1 MFQTQNKSQML
12 YFDIAP
18 VPMLIL
24 DEQGDIVHINREC
37 QKLLRLPQTR
47 HHIDDFTSSAVW
59 QEIKQHFSTTIAFT
73 SPEPFSKVITFG
85 ASSCTYTLNVSAEI
99 SSPSL
104 TYIAAF
110 SLNQEAVNIGGFS
123 IDRLPCGMAV
133 VDADGYFLDV
143 NSAFYSLLGYDTEEL
158 KTKTDFELTYS
169 SDANCE
175 HPLRQ
180 RLALHGAG
188 GGHYHVD
195 KRYIHKHGHQLWVRT
210 FVSAVEDD
218 HTGSVCF
225 IISVFDIHEEKQL
238 QDVIATSER
247 RFRVIAENVSSV
259 VWISGAD
266 PMRLFY
272 VNKCY
277 ETVWEEPSES
287 LYGDPRAF
295 LNKIHPSER
304 EIAAETRFS
313 SSTDSWFM
321 NYRLLFPDGR
331 IKHIR
336 DSGHCVFDGNDELIY
351 RVGTLTD
358 ITAEIVQRDTVVNMA
373 QKLRQLVEY
382 DSLTGIKSRHAIMND
397 IRETY
402 ETFSMTGDPSLLVYI
417 DADGF
422 KGINDTFGH
431 DVGDQ
436 VLVKIAEHLTRNIRD
451 SDVAGR
457 IGGDEFVVLF
467 RHTAKSEVPQ
477 ILERL
482 CQDINS
488 EGLPN
493 NITVTL
499 SLGEKELTPD
509 VLSAEQWL
517 SDADQTMY
525 QNKRRKKQA
534 QSHQISTL

>member
-1 MFQTQNKSQML
+1 MFQTQNQSQML

-24 DEQGDIVHINREC
+24 NELGEIVHSNREC
-37 QKLLRLPQTR
+37 QNILRFEQTSS
-47 HHIDDFTSSAVW
+47 HIDDCLSAGVW
-59 QEIKQHFSTTIAFT
+59 LDIKRHFSMSPVFT
-73 SPEPFSKVITFG
+73 PPEPFSKVIKFTCSN
-85 ASSCTYTLNVSAEI
+85 ASYSLNVSVADT
-99 SSPSL
+99 SSGVTYVAAL
-104 TYIAAF
+104 TLHSKEVAP
-110 SLNQEAVNIGGFS
+110 GGVAM
-123 IDRLPCGMAV
+123 DRLPFGMAV
-133 VDADGYFLDV
+133 VDSDGHFLDM
-143 NSAFYSLLGYDTEEL
+143 NHAFYQLLGYREEEL
-158 KTKTDFELTYS
+158 KTKKDFDLTYV
-169 SDANCE
+169 SDANSE
-175 HPLRQ
+175 KPLRHNLIG
-180 RLALHGAG
+180 RG
-188 GGHYHVD
+188 GQQYHVD

-210 FVSAVEDD
+210 FVSAVSDD
-218 HTGSVCF
+218 VSGDMKF

-277 ETVWEEPSES
+277 DNVWEESAES

-295 LNKIHPSER
+295 LKKIHPAER
-304 EIAAETRFS
+304 ELASVTRFS
-313 SSTDSWFM
+313 SSTDSWNV

-336 DSGHCVFDGNDELIY
+336 DSGHCVFDGNSELIY

-358 ITAEIVQRDTVVNMA
+358 ITSEIVQRDNVVTMA
-373 QKLRQLVEY
+373 QQLRQLVEY

-402 ETFSMTGDPSLLVYI
+402 QQFSMTGDPSMLVYI

-422 KGINDTFGH
+422 KGINDSFGH
-431 DVGDQ
+431 EVGDQ
-436 VLVKIAEHLTRNIRD
+436 VLVKIAEHLTSNIRD

-457 IGGDEFVVLF
+457 IGGDEFVVLL
-467 RHTAKSEVPQ
+467 RHTAQSEVPQ

-482 CQDINS
+482 CRDINS
-488 EGLPN
+488 EGLPI
-493 NITVTL
+493 NIAVTL
-499 SLGEKELTPD
+499 SLGEKELCSNI
-509 VLSAEQWL
+509 LSAEQWL
-517 SDADQTMY
+517 SEADQTMY
-525 QNKRRKKQA
+525 HNKREKKKARSQ
-534 QSHQISTL
+534 HLSTL

>member
-1 MFQTQNKSQML
+1 MFQTQNQSQML

-24 DEQGDIVHINREC
+24 NELGEIVHSNREC
-37 QKLLRLPQTR
+37 QNILRFEQTSS
-47 HHIDDFTSSAVW
+47 HIDDCLSAGVW
-59 QEIKQHFSTTIAFT
+59 LDIKRHFSMPPVFT
-73 SPEPFSKVITFG
+73 PPEPFSKVIKFTCSN
-85 ASSCTYTLNVSAEI
+85 ASYSLNVSVADT
-99 SSPSL
+99 SSGVTYVAAL
-104 TYIAAF
+104 TLHSKEVAP
-110 SLNQEAVNIGGFS
+110 GGVAM
-123 IDRLPCGMAV
+123 DRLPFGMAV
-133 VDADGYFLDV
+133 VDSDGHFLDM
-143 NSAFYSLLGYDTEEL
+143 NQAFYQLLGYREEEL
-158 KTKTDFELTYS
+158 KTKKDFDLTYV
-169 SDANCE
+169 SDANSE
-175 HPLRQ
+175 KPLRHNLIG
-180 RLALHGAG
+180 RG
-188 GGHYHVD
+188 GQQYHVD

-210 FVSAVEDD
+210 FVSAVSDD
-218 HTGSVCF
+218 VSGDMKF

-277 ETVWEEPSES
+277 DNVWEESAES

-295 LNKIHPSER
+295 LKKIHPAER
-304 EIAAETRFS
+304 ELASVTRFS
-313 SSTDSWFM
+313 SSTDSWNV

-336 DSGHCVFDGNDELIY
+336 DSGHCVFDGNSELIY

-358 ITAEIVQRDTVVNMA
+358 ITSEIVQRDNVVTMA
-373 QKLRQLVEY
+373 QQLRQLVEY

-402 ETFSMTGDPSLLVYI
+402 QQFSMTGDPSMLVYI

-422 KGINDTFGH
+422 KGINDSFGH
-431 DVGDQ
+431 EVGDQ
-436 VLVKIAEHLTRNIRD
+436 VLVKIAEHLTSNIRD

-457 IGGDEFVVLF
+457 IGGDEFVVLL
-467 RHTAKSEVPQ
+467 RHTAQSEVPQ

-482 CQDINS
+482 CRDINS
-488 EGLPN
+488 EGLPI
-493 NITVTL
+493 NIAVTL
-499 SLGEKELTPD
+499 SLGEKELCSNI
-509 VLSAEQWL
+509 LSAEQWL
-517 SDADQTMY
+517 SEADQTMY
-525 QNKRRKKQA
+525 HNKREKKKARSQ
-534 QSHQISTL
+534 HLSTL

>member
-1 MFQTQNKSQML
+1 MFQTQNQSQML

-24 DEQGDIVHINREC
+24 NELGEIVHSNREC
-37 QKLLRLPQTR
+37 QNILRFEQTSS
-47 HHIDDFTSSAVW
+47 HIDDCLSAGVW
-59 QEIKQHFSTTIAFT
+59 LDIKRHFSTPPVFT
-73 SPEPFSKVITFG
+73 SPEPFSKAIKFTCSN
-85 ASSCTYTLNVSAEI
+85 ASYSLNVSVADT
-99 SSPSL
+99 SSGVTYVAAL
-104 TYIAAF
+104 TLHSKEVAP
-110 SLNQEAVNIGGFS
+110 GGVAM
-123 IDRLPCGMAV
+123 DRLPFGMAV
-133 VDADGYFLDV
+133 VDSDGYFLDM
-143 NSAFYSLLGYDTEEL
+143 NHAFYQLLGYREEEL
-158 KTKTDFELTYS
+158 KTKKDFDLTYV
-169 SDANCE
+169 SDANSE
-175 HPLRQ
+175 KPLRHNLIG
-180 RLALHGAG
+180 RG
-188 GGHYHVD
+188 GQQYHVD

-210 FVSAVEDD
+210 FVSAVSDD
-218 HTGSVCF
+218 VSGDVRF

-277 ETVWEEPSES
+277 DNVWEESAES

-295 LNKIHPSER
+295 LKKIHPAER
-304 EIAAETRFS
+304 ELASVTRFS
-313 SSTDSWFM
+313 SSTDSWNV

-336 DSGHCVFDGNDELIY
+336 DSGHCVFDGNSELIY

-358 ITAEIVQRDTVVNMA
+358 ITSEIVQRDNVVTMA
-373 QKLRQLVEY
+373 QQLRQLVEY

-402 ETFSMTGDPSLLVYI
+402 QQFSMTGDPSMLVYI

-422 KGINDTFGH
+422 KGINDSFGH
-431 DVGDQ
+431 EVGDQ
-436 VLVKIAEHLTRNIRD
+436 VLVKIAEHLTSNIRD

-457 IGGDEFVVLF
+457 IGGDEFVVLL
-467 RHTAKSEVPQ
+467 RHTAQSEVPQ

-482 CQDINS
+482 CRDINS
-488 EGLPN
+488 EGLPI
-493 NITVTL
+493 NIAVTL
-499 SLGEKELTPD
+499 SLGEKELCSNI
-509 VLSAEQWL
+509 LSAEQWL
-517 SDADQTMY
+517 SEADQTMY
-525 QNKRRKKQA
+525 HNKREKKKARSQ
-534 QSHQISTL
+534 HLSTL

>member
-1 MFQTQNKSQML
+1 MFQTQNQSQML

-24 DEQGDIVHINREC
+24 NELGEIVHSNREC
-37 QKLLRLPQTR
+37 QNILRFEQTSS
-47 HHIDDFTSSAVW
+47 HIDDCLSAGVW
-59 QEIKQHFSTTIAFT
+59 LDIKRHFSTPPVFT
-73 SPEPFSKVITFG
+73 SPEPFSKAIKFTCSN
-85 ASSCTYTLNVSAEI
+85 ASYSLNVSVADT
-99 SSPSL
+99 SSGVTYVAAL
-104 TYIAAF
+104 TLHSKEVAP
-110 SLNQEAVNIGGFS
+110 GGVAM
-123 IDRLPCGMAV
+123 DRLPFGMAV
-133 VDADGYFLDV
+133 VDSDGYFLDM
-143 NSAFYSLLGYDTEEL
+143 NQAFYQLLGYREEEL
-158 KTKTDFELTYS
+158 KTKKDFDLTYV
-169 SDANCE
+169 SDANSE
-175 HPLRQ
+175 KPLRHNLIG
-180 RLALHGAG
+180 RG
-188 GGHYHVD
+188 GQQYHVD

-210 FVSAVEDD
+210 FVSAVSDD
-218 HTGSVCF
+218 VSGDVRF

-277 ETVWEEPSES
+277 DNVWEESAES

-295 LNKIHPSER
+295 LKKIHPAER
-304 EIAAETRFS
+304 EIASVTRFS
-313 SSTDSWFM
+313 SSTDSWNV

-336 DSGHCVFDGNDELIY
+336 DSGHCVFDGNSELIY

-358 ITAEIVQRDTVVNMA
+358 ITSEIVQRDNVVTMA
-373 QKLRQLVEY
+373 QQLRQLVEY

-402 ETFSMTGDPSLLVYI
+402 QQFSMTGDPSMLVYI

-422 KGINDTFGH
+422 KGINDSFGH
-431 DVGDQ
+431 EVGDQ
-436 VLVKIAEHLTRNIRD
+436 VLVKIAEHLTSNIRD

-457 IGGDEFVVLF
+457 IGGDEFVVLL
-467 RHTAKSEVPQ
+467 RHTAQSEVPQ

-482 CQDINS
+482 CRDINS
-488 EGLPN
+488 EGLPI
-493 NITVTL
+493 NIAVTL
-499 SLGEKELTPD
+499 SLGEKELCSNI
-509 VLSAEQWL
+509 LSAEQWL
-517 SDADQTMY
+517 SEADQTMY
-525 QNKRRKKQA
+525 HNKREKKKARSQ
-534 QSHQISTL
+534 HLSTL